1 MVSTPIGPSAVPE
14 TCTSITA
21 PTQQYQN
28 LGNILGNPP
37 YTQTHTFPILYN
49 NSFITSTP
57 MEVQPV
63 SLYTEYIDNPYNL
76 ALKETKTAAATV
88 MTPESNTASTVT
100 TPESN
105 IAADTNALWAQY
117 LQQKQILQ
125 CQNSL
130 DTNKNMQNKSNETVG
145 HNADVFRS
153 SNYFNNETNSIPPGS
168 EILFG
173 NGQQTTNIPMFS
185 NANINSSGN

>member
-1 MVSTPIGPSAVPE
+1 MVSTPIGPSVPE
-14 TCTSITA
+14 SSINTSTSTSPTA
-21 PTQQYQN
+21 PNIQQYQN
-28 LGNILGNPP
+28 LGNILGNSA
-37 YTQTHTFPILYN
+37 YTQPPHTFPILYN

-76 ALKETKTAAATV
+76 TSTEPKVAPV
-88 MTPESNTASTVT
+88 TVT

-105 IAADTNALWAQY
+105 LAADTNALWAQY

-125 CQNSL
+125 CQSNL
-130 DTNKNMQNKSNETVG
+130 DTNKNKANESASNT
-145 HNADVFRS
+145 DVFRS
-153 SNYFNNETNSIPPGS
+153 SNYFNTESNAIPPGS

-173 NGQQTTNIPMFS
+173 SGQNATQTANIPIFSNS
-185 NANINSSGN
+185 NANSTGN

>member
-1 MVSTPIGPSAVPE
+1 MVSTPIGPSVTTE
-14 TCTSITA
+14 TGTSAAT
-21 PTQQYQN
+21 PNTQQYQN

-76 ALKETKTAAATV
+76 ASKETKTV
-88 MTPESNTASTVT
+88 PVTPE
-100 TPESN
+100 TPENN
-105 IAADTNALWAQY
+105 IAADTNTLWAQY
-117 LQQKQILQ
+117 LQQKQLLQ
-125 CQNSL
+125 CQSNL
-130 DTNKNMQNKSNETVG
+130 DTNKNMQNKNNESVVNSNT
-145 HNADVFRS
+145 DVFRS
-153 SNYFNNETNSIPPGS
+153 SNYFNQDTNSIPPGS

-173 NGQQTTNIPMFS
+173 SGQNPTQATNIPIFS
-185 NANINSSGN
+185 NANVNSTGN